1 MTDNYVIFKIIL
13 FVKFYS
19 SLTMTLVK
27 DEMRKCL
34 EVVRI
39 SASIPND
46 SLEANISMSRGRAF
60 RHVIV

>member
-1 MTDNYVIFKIIL
+1 MTDNYVIFTIIL

-19 SLTMTLVK
+19 SLTMTSVK

>member
-13 FVKFYS
+13 FVTFYS
-19 SLTMTLVK
+19 SLTRPIVK

-46 SLEANISMSRGRAF
+46 SLEANISMSRRRAF